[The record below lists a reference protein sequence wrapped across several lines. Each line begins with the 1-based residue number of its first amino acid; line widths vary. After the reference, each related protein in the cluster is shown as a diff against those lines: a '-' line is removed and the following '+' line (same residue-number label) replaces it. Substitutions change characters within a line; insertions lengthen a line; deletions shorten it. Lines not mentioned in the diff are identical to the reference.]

1 MLNLVKTIYK
11 TLVIT
16 CLLRSYA
23 SRAKRGLFINID
35 IPYPYTILP
44 TPDKGVIENRVRFK

>member
-16 CLLRSYA
+16 CLL
-23 SRAKRGLFINID
+23 RAKRGLFINID